1 MKIIMLKGLPAS
13 GKSTWARNYQSES
26 GNYLVI
32 SKDEIRKM
40 FGGYTPKREKDVL
53 RVRNELIKLGIKLKK
68 NVIVDDTN
76 LNPKHERY
84 IRQLARDLKCK
95 FELND
100 SFMSV
105 SPEECIKR
113 DLHRGEKAVGASVIW
128 EMYYK
133 WVATDPMVKVD
144 EEFEKPRC
152 VICDIDGTLAHNV
165 SGRSF
170 YELDRVKEDVADPF
184 VSCVIDALYNYGVEL
199 SGNKYPSII
208 ITSGREES
216 SRKATEDWLKQY
228 GIPYDEVLMRKTND
242 NRPDSVV
249 KAEMYEEYIKPK
261 YAVLGVLDDRPSVCN
276 MWRSLGLRVAQL
288 GNPYID
294 F

>member
-13 GKSTWARNYQSES
+13 GKSTWAREYQAES

-84 IRQLARDLKCK
+84 ICQLARDLKCK

-105 SPEECIKR
+105 TPEECIKR
-113 DLHRGEKAVGASVIW
+113 DLHRGEKAVGSSVIW
-128 EMYYK
+128 EMYYQ
-133 WVATDPMVKVD
+133 WIAPDPLVKLNQ
-144 EEFEKPRC
+144 EFNKPRC
-152 VICDIDGTLAHNV
+152 VICDIDGTLAQNT

-170 YELDRVKEDVADPF
+170 YDLSRVHEDKADPF
-184 VSCVIDALYNYGVEL
+184 VACVIDALYNYGVEI
-199 SGNKYPSII
+199 SGDKYPSII
-208 ITSGREES
+208 IVSGREDI
-216 SRKATEDWLKQY
+216 SREATESWLKQY
-228 GIPYDEVLMRKTND
+228 GIPYDEILMRRAGDK
-242 NRPDSVV
+242 RPDSVV
-249 KAEMYEEYIKPK
+249 KEEIYNEFIKPN

-276 MWRSLGLRVAQL
+276 KWRSLGLRVAQL